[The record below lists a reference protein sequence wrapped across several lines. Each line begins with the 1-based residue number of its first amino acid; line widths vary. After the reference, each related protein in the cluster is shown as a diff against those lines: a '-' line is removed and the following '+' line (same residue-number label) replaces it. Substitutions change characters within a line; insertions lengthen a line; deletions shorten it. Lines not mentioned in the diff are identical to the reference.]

1 MKKIKVIVCL
11 VLCLMLSVLHV
22 SAYDYQYSEYDGYGY
37 YGHVELDEYD
47 EYEDEEDYEQPSGAS
62 EFEFT
67 KNILISAVIGLVIA
81 LVITGI
87 MLSKMKTVR
96 FQNTARN
103 YVRLNSMAIK
113 RSHDIYLYSNVVKTP
128 RPQNNNNK
136 R

>member
-47 EYEDEEDYEQPSGAS
+47 EYEDEDDYEQTLGAS

-87 MLSKMKTVR
+87 MLSKMKTVIQYMKS
-96 FQNTARN
+96 F
-103 YVRLNSMAIK
+103 LLI
-113 RSHDIYLYSNVVKTP
+113 
-128 RPQNNNNK
+128 
-136 R
+136 